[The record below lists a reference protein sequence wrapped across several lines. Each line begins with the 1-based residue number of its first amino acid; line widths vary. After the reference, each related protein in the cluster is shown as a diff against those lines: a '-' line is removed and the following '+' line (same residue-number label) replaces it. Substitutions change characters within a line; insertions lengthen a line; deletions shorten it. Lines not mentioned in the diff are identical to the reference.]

1 MKILKFRDFR
11 YIEAVSGSAGNIFMV
26 VDNDIND
33 KIINTIRSYCNS
45 QGMLY
50 NNEYEKSVK
59 DNILPGQHI
68 IGMDYRNQVFIG
80 DTDFIH
86 EHKLHLKNVK
96 YNGVVKRYDF
106 QSIYKTYFR
115 KEKLLKL
122 LK

>member
-1 MKILKFRDFR
+1 MRILKFSDFR
-11 YIEAVSGSAGNIFMV
+11 YIQAVSGSVGNIFMV

-80 DTDFIH
+80 DIDFIYG
-86 EHKLHLKNVK
+86 HKLQLKNV
-96 YNGVVKRYDF
+96 
-106 QSIYKTYFR
+106 IYKDVITRSGFQTLYNTYVR